1 MEMLTTAL
9 ATIMGR
15 ATGAEHMVG
24 ALERLSGGATM
35 ESWAFVYGDHAYV
48 LRRAPSAE
56 FMAERPFGH
65 DVEAALVRAAHDAGV
80 LAPKVVAE
88 LTPADGIGTGYIM
101 RRMAGEVS
109 PAHIFKAPPENLIDD
124 IAREMAA
131 IHAIKPSDAVAI
143 PYMET
148 AEALAALKAKFIEYG
163 GDRPIIALA
172 IRWCEDHLPA
182 PVEPVLVHGDFRMG
196 NILVGPAGLTG
207 VLDWELAHWGDG
219 HEDLAY
225 GCLAVWRFGQYDRPA
240 FGVARLEDY
249 FAAYERHSGVK
260 VDPERFRFWLVYR
273 TLWWAL
279 GCLQMVSY
287 WRSGADNSLERP
299 VIGRRTSENELDL
312 LLLLEADAPESE
324 RGRIRMA
331 QPDASHRN
339 GEPSASELLR
349 AVRDWIGSDVKAH
362 SEGRAKFMAA
372 VAMNALGMLI
382 RDQDNPC
389 DPHDNALAEAL
400 LSGEQSLATP
410 GLLARLR
417 ALAMAKVANDSPK
430 YASLAAAR
438 ALWLQD

>member
-9 ATIMGR
+9 ATIMRCASGV
-15 ATGAEHMVG
+15 EHAVE

-35 ESWAFVYGDHAYV
+35 ESWAFTFGDEAYV

-65 DVEAALVRAAHDAGV
+65 DVEAALVRAAHSAGV
-80 LAPKVVAE
+80 LAPEVVAE

-101 RRMAGEVS
+101 RRMEGEVS
-109 PAHIFKAPPENLIDD
+109 PAHILNAPQENLIDD

-131 IHAIKPSDAVAI
+131 IHAIKPSDAIAI
-143 PYMET
+143 PYMEI
-148 AEALAALKAKFIEYG
+148 AEALAALKARFMDYG

-172 IRWCEDHLPA
+172 IRWCEDHLPT
-182 PVEPVLVHGDFRMG
+182 PVSPVLVHGDFRMG
-196 NILVGPAGLTG
+196 NILVGAQGLTG
-207 VLDWELAHWGDG
+207 VLDWELAHWGDW

-225 GCLAVWRFGQYDRPA
+225 GCMAVWRFGQYDRPA
-240 FGVARLEDY
+240 FGVAGLEAY

-260 VDPERFRFWLVYR
+260 IDRERFRFWLVYR

-279 GCLQMVSY
+279 GCLQMVGY

-324 RGRIRMA
+324 RGRIVMPEP
-331 QPDASHRN
+331 QPSRPA
-339 GEPSASELLR
+339 GEPSASELLG
-349 AVRDWIGSDVKAH
+349 AVRDWIGSDVKAQ

-382 RDQDNPC
+382 REQDNPC
-389 DPHDNALAEAL
+389 DPHDKLLAEAL

-410 GLLARLR
+410 GLLPRLR